1 MNHWKNGRTHREE
14 YPNFTIGQYVAR
26 AVQLA
31 EMPVGGDILGHV
43 DKDGIIIRY
52 DRKINDFV
60 KASVKKGIR
69 TMFKPDDGESYY
81 KDMRKEDI
89 ERGGKIKCLVCGK
102 SEFAERD
109 NFDSCPVCYWENDD
123 YQIRHPGKSGAN
135 RMSLN
140 EARVAYREGRPI
152 K

>member
-14 YPNFTIGQYVAR
+14 YPNFTIEQYVAR

-69 TMFKPDDGESYY
+69 TMFKPVDGESYY
-81 KDMRKEDI
+81 KDMRISNVE
-89 ERGGKIKCLVCGK
+89 ERLSVWYAAKANLLNVIILTAVLSVIGKMMTTK
-102 SEFAERD
+102 
-109 NFDSCPVCYWENDD
+109 FDT
-123 YQIRHPGKSGAN
+123 R
-135 RMSLN
+135 
-140 EARVAYREGRPI
+140 ARVAQI
-152 K
+152 A